1 MANPAFDGRCANRR
15 ATGSMPPPVM
25 VHVGGGDE
33 IATRHLYAQGR
44 EQLSA
49 ERRAGFESNN
59 RRTAMTIYWRFF
71 NFLVRRII
79 AVSFAVG
86 GVIVSLTHT
95 GNKLLGLR

>member
-1 MANPAFDGRCANRR
+1 LRKQARYRLNATAGYGSRR
-15 ATGSMPPPVM
+15 
-25 VHVGGGDE
+25 GGDE